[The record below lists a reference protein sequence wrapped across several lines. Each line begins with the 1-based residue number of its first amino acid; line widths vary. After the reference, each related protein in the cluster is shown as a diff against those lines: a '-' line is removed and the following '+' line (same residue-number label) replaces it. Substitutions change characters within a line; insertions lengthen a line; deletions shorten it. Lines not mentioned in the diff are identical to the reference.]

1 MEKLIAKGTDLE
13 PNITARRFSGVGL
26 ASILAI
32 ASVLTVMTANE
43 CHTNFVV
50 SHTSTSFTPSLLF
63 GFVTWFW
70 WVGVAIGLWQFARL
84 RPVLRFSTT
93 ILLFHLA
100 AACLLG
106 MLHLALLQRTVQW
119 AGVHWPAWGSL
130 YSTLNW
136 ETRQRF
142 GVDFVIYGF
151 IYGVSGLLHS
161 QSEAQ
166 RTIVQKLELERRL
179 SQAQLRALQMQLEPH
194 FLFNTLNALNSL
206 VDLGRNK
213 EASQALAHLN
223 TILRRALQRKT
234 PEKVPFVEELRVV
247 ESYLAI
253 QQVRFADRLQIKI
266 EATPEAL
273 EGLVPCFL
281 LQPIV
286 ENAIHHGIASL
297 ETGGV
302 IETSV
307 KRIGNKL
314 WMQVRDN
321 GAGTPQAS
329 PKGHGI
335 GISSTRERLA
345 YFYPDNHEFAAA
357 ARETGGFQVTI
368 QIPFERANA

>member
-1 MEKLIAKGTDLE
+1 MEKPIASGTGLD
-13 PNITARRFSGVGL
+13 PTTAARRVKGMGL
-26 ASILAI
+26 LAILAM
-32 ASVLTVMTANE
+32 ASALAVMTANE

-50 SHTSTSFTPSLLF
+50 SHTSASFSPSLLF

-70 WVGVAIGLWQFARL
+70 WVGVAMGLWQFARL
-84 RPVLRFSTT
+84 APVLRFSPT
-93 ILLFHLA
+93 ILLLHLV

-106 MLHLALLQRTVQW
+106 ILHLALLQHTVQW
-119 AGVHWPAWGSL
+119 AGVHWPAWGHL
-130 YSTLNW
+130 YSDLNLG
-136 ETRQRF
+136 TRQRF

-161 QSEAQ
+161 QAEAQ
-166 RTIVQKLELERRL
+166 QNIVQKLELERRL

-223 TILRRALQRKT
+223 TILRSALQRNA
-234 PEKVPFVEELRVV
+234 PEKIPFVEELRVM

-253 QQVRFADRLQIKI
+253 QQVRFADRLQVKI

-307 KRIGNKL
+307 KRIGDKL
-314 WMQVRDN
+314 WMQVTDN
-321 GAGTPQAS
+321 GTGPNQSST
-329 PKGHGI
+329 KGHGI

-345 YFYPDNHEFAAA
+345 YFYPDNYEFAAA
-357 ARETGGFQVTI
+357 ARETGGYEVTI

>member
-1 MEKLIAKGTDLE
+1 MERPIANGTGLD
-13 PNITARRFSGVGL
+13 PNIAARRVRGVGL
-26 ASILAI
+26 LAILAI
-32 ASVLTVMTANE
+32 ASALTVMTANE
-43 CHTNFVV
+43 CHTNFVI
-50 SHTSTSFTPSLLF
+50 SHTSASFTPSLLF

-70 WVGVAIGLWQFARL
+70 WVGMAIGLWQFARL
-84 RPVLRFSTT
+84 GPVLRFSTT
-93 ILLFHLA
+93 TLPFHLA
-100 AACLLG
+100 TACLLG

-130 YSTLNW
+130 YSTLNL

-142 GVDFVIYGF
+142 GIDFVIYGF

-161 QSEAQ
+161 QLEAQ

-223 TILRRALQRKT
+223 TILRSALQRKA
-234 PEKVPFVEELRVV
+234 PEKIPFVEELRVM

-253 QQVRFADRLQIKI
+253 QQVRFADRLQVKI
-266 EATPEAL
+266 ETTPEAL

-302 IETSV
+302 VETSV
-307 KRIGNKL
+307 KRVGDKL

-321 GAGTPQAS
+321 GAGPSQS
-329 PKGHGI
+329 PGKGHGI

-357 ARETGGFQVTI
+357 ARETGGYQVTI
-368 QIPFERANA
+368 QIPFERAKA

>member
-1 MEKLIAKGTDLE
+1 MEKLIAGGTNLD
-13 PNITARRFSGVGL
+13 PNTATRRFSGVGL
-26 ASILAI
+26 VAILAI
-32 ASVLTVMTANE
+32 ASALTVMTANE
-43 CHTNFVV
+43 CHTNFVANHTPV
-50 SHTSTSFTPSLLF
+50 SFIPSLLF

-70 WVGVAIGLWQFARL
+70 WVGVAIGLWKFAQSG
-84 RPVLRFSTT
+84 PVLRFSAT
-93 ILLFHLA
+93 ILLFHLV
-100 AACLLG
+100 AACLFG
-106 MLHLALLQRTVQW
+106 VLHLALLQRTVQW
-119 AGVHWPAWGSL
+119 AGVHWPIWGDL
-130 YSTLNW
+130 YSTLNLA
-136 ETRQRF
+136 TRQRF
-142 GVDFVIYGF
+142 GIDFVIYGF
-151 IYGVSGLLHS
+151 IYGVSGLLYS

-194 FLFNTLNALNSL
+194 FLFNTLNSLNSL

-223 TILRRALQRKT
+223 TILRSALRRRA
-234 PEKVPFVEELRVV
+234 PEKIPFVEELRVV

-253 QQVRFADRLQIKI
+253 QQVRFADRLQIKV

-297 ETGGV
+297 ETGGL

-307 KRIGNKL
+307 KRIGDKL

-321 GAGTPQAS
+321 GAKPNQTS
-329 PKGHGI
+329 TKGYGI

-345 YFYPDNHEFAAA
+345 YFYPGNHEFAAA
-357 ARETGGFQVTI
+357 RRETGGYQVTI
-368 QIPFERANA
+368 QIPFERAKA

>member
-1 MEKLIAKGTDLE
+1 MEKPIAGGTNLD
-13 PNITARRFSGVGL
+13 PNAATRRFSGVGL
-26 ASILAI
+26 VAILAI
-32 ASVLTVMTANE
+32 ASALTVMTANE
-43 CHTNFVV
+43 CHTNFVAN
-50 SHTSTSFTPSLLF
+50 HTSVSFIPSLLF

-70 WVGVAIGLWQFARL
+70 WVGVAIGLWQLAQSG
-84 RPVLRFSTT
+84 PVLRFSAT
-93 ILLFHLA
+93 ILLFHLV
-100 AACLLG
+100 AACLLSA
-106 MLHLALLQRTVQW
+106 LHLALLQRTVQW
-119 AGVHWPAWGSL
+119 AGVHWPIWGDL
-130 YSTLNW
+130 YSTLNLA
-136 ETRQRF
+136 TRQRF
-142 GVDFVIYGF
+142 GIDFVIYGF
-151 IYGVSGLLHS
+151 IYGVSGLLYS

-194 FLFNTLNALNSL
+194 FLFNTLNTLNSL

-223 TILRRALQRKT
+223 TILRSALQRRA
-234 PEKVPFVEELRVV
+234 PEKIPFVEELRVV

-253 QQVRFADRLQIKI
+253 QQVRFADRLQIKV

-297 ETGGV
+297 ETGGL

-307 KRIGNKL
+307 KRVGDKL

-321 GAGTPQAS
+321 GAGPNQTS
-329 PKGHGI
+329 TKGYGI
-335 GISSTRERLA
+335 GINSTRERLA
-345 YFYPDNHEFAAA
+345 YFYPGNHEFAAA
-357 ARETGGFQVTI
+357 RREAGGYQVTI
-368 QIPFERANA
+368 QIPFERAKA

>member
-1 MEKLIAKGTDLE
+1 
-13 PNITARRFSGVGL
+13 
-26 ASILAI
+26 
-32 ASVLTVMTANE
+32 
-43 CHTNFVV
+43 
-50 SHTSTSFTPSLLF
+50 
-63 GFVTWFW
+63 
-70 WVGVAIGLWQFARL
+70 
-84 RPVLRFSTT
+84 
-93 ILLFHLA
+93 
-100 AACLLG
+100 
-106 MLHLALLQRTVQW
+106 
-119 AGVHWPAWGSL
+119 
-130 YSTLNW
+130 
-136 ETRQRF
+136 
-142 GVDFVIYGF
+142 
-151 IYGVSGLLHS
+151 LHS
-161 QSEAQ
+161 QAEAQ
-166 RTIVQKLELERRL
+166 QNIVQKLELERRL

-223 TILRRALQRKT
+223 TILRSALQRKT
-234 PEKVPFVEELRVV
+234 PEKIPFVEELRVM

-253 QQVRFADRLQIKI
+253 QQVRFADRLQVKI

-273 EGLVPCFL
+273 EGLVPSFL

-307 KRIGNKL
+307 KRIGDKL

-321 GAGTPQAS
+321 GAGSSQSST
-329 PKGHGI
+329 KGYGI

-345 YFYPDNHEFAAA
+345 YFYSNNYEFAAA
-357 ARETGGFQVTI
+357 ARETGGYQVTI

>member
-1 MEKLIAKGTDLE
+1 MEKPIASGTGLD
-13 PNITARRFSGVGL
+13 PTTAARRVKGMGL
-26 ASILAI
+26 LAILAI
-32 ASVLTVMTANE
+32 ASALTVMTANE

-50 SHTSTSFTPSLLF
+50 SHTSVSFTPSLLF

-84 RPVLRFSTT
+84 APVLRFSPT
-93 ILLFHLA
+93 ILLFHLV
-100 AACLLG
+100 AACLLSI
-106 MLHLALLQRTVQW
+106 LHLALLEHTVQW
-119 AGVHWPAWGSL
+119 SAVHWPAWGHL
-130 YSTLNW
+130 YSDLDL

-142 GVDFVIYGF
+142 GIDLVIYGF

-166 RTIVQKLELERRL
+166 GAIVQKLELERRL

-223 TILRRALQRKT
+223 TILRSALQRT
-234 PEKVPFVEELRVV
+234 APEKIPFVEELRVV

-253 QQVRFADRLQIKI
+253 QQVRFADRLQVKV

-286 ENAIHHGIASL
+286 ENAIRHGIASL

-307 KRIGNKL
+307 KRIGDKL

-321 GAGTPQAS
+321 GVGPSQS
-329 PKGHGI
+329 PTKGHGI

-345 YFYPDNHEFAAA
+345 YFYPGNYEFAAA
-357 ARETGGFQVTI
+357 ACETGGYQVTI

>member
-1 MEKLIAKGTDLE
+1 MEKPIASRTDFD
-13 PNITARRFSGVGL
+13 PSTAARRVKGMGL
-26 ASILAI
+26 LAILAI
-32 ASVLTVMTANE
+32 ASALTVMTANE

-50 SHTSTSFTPSLLF
+50 NHTPASFTPSLLF

-70 WVGVAIGLWQFARL
+70 WVGVAIGLWQVARL
-84 RPVLRFSTT
+84 APVLRFSPT
-93 ILLFHLA
+93 ILLFHLV

-106 MLHLALLQRTVQW
+106 MLHLGLLQRTVQW
-119 AGVHWPAWGSL
+119 AGGHWPAWGSL
-130 YSTLNW
+130 YSTLNL

-142 GVDFVIYGF
+142 CIDFVIYGF
-151 IYGVSGLLHS
+151 IYAVSGLLHS
-161 QSEAQ
+161 QAEAQ
-166 RTIVQKLELERRL
+166 QNIVQKLELERRL

-223 TILRRALQRKT
+223 TILRSALQRKT
-234 PEKVPFVEELRVV
+234 PEKIPFVEELRVM

-253 QQVRFADRLQIKI
+253 QQVRFADRLQVKI

-273 EGLVPCFL
+273 EGLVPSFL

-307 KRIGNKL
+307 KRIGDKL

-321 GAGTPQAS
+321 GAGSSQSST
-329 PKGHGI
+329 KGYGI

-345 YFYPDNHEFAAA
+345 YFYSNNYEFAAA
-357 ARETGGFQVTI
+357 ARETGGYQVTI